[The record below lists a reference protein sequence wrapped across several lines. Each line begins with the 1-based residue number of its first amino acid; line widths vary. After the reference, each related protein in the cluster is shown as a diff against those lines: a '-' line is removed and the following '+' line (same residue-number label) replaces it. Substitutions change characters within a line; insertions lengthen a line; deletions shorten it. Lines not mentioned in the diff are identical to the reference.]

1 MIDLEKLNAYLM
13 SEESPEHCMGLSD
26 LDGFLTGILCSP
38 ELIMP
43 SEWLPLV
50 WGSDQP
56 EIKDADTHIWA
67 VQEILQLYNEIA
79 AGLNA
84 TDPFIEPIFW
94 QAPEGHEIA
103 MDWCEGF
110 MDAFHLR
117 TELWDEF
124 MLSDTGKQWIFP
136 ILAHI
141 LDDNG
146 NPIIGVEQ
154 ENLDELLDNCAKD
167 IPRVV
172 PNIFVYWQQRNTPT
186 LKPS

>member
-1 MIDLEKLNAYLM
+1 MIDLEKLSSYLM
-13 SEESPEHCMGLSD
+13 SENSPENSMGVSD

-43 SEWLPLV
+43 SEWLPVV
-50 WGSDQP
+50 WGADEP
-56 EIKDADTHIWA
+56 DIKDGDTHIWA
-67 VQEILQLYNEIA
+67 IQEVLQRYNDIA

-84 TDPFIEPIFW
+84 TEPFIEPIFY
-94 QAPEGHEIA
+94 QAPEGHQIA

-124 MLSDTGKQWIFP
+124 MKTEKGKEFIFP

-146 NPIIGVEQ
+146 NPIVGVRQ
-154 ENLDELLDNCAKD
+154 EGLDELLDKCADD
-167 IPRVV
+167 IPLIV
-172 PNIFVYWQQRNTPT
+172 PHIFTYWQMA
-186 LKPS
+186 